1 MNVKSNSTQ
10 KKLKTLFLTSIKGD
24 IKRRLKPWCVEDFL
38 EPLWPKQYIII
49 EGWLMQ
55 SLRMKSQDAKKIPNW
70 NILVTILNL
79 KFWIQYSRMPSDCIQ
94 P

>member
-1 MNVKSNSTQ
+1 
-10 KKLKTLFLTSIKGD
+10 
-24 IKRRLKPWCVEDFL
+24 
-38 EPLWPKQYIII
+38 
-49 EGWLMQ
+49 MQ

-94 P
+94 LCLIINMSLNSCRALRVLCPRHQNKV